1 MVAVS
6 IPVHGGVKHIYNLS
20 AGVFPD
26 QLARLL
32 HQQQL
37 PPEWIVAILDSSGNI
52 VARSHEMNR
61 FLGRRSSL
69 GLTDAMAFGSE
80 GWTETKTSE
89 GIVVLGIFSRS
100 AVSNWAV
107 AIGIRATSLTQALR
121 TKVTWGALAIT
132 ARWSRKFCSHP
143 CGHFLAVPANIGEVP
158 RIL

>member
-1 MVAVS
+1 
-6 IPVHGGVKHIYNLS
+6 
-20 AGVFPD
+20 
-26 QLARLL
+26 
-32 HQQQL
+32 
-37 PPEWIVAILDSSGNI
+37 
-52 VARSHEMNR
+52 MNR
-61 FLGRRSSL
+61 FLGRRASL
-69 GLTDAMAFGSE
+69 GLTDAMVFGSE

-143 CGHFLAVPANIGEVP
+143 CGHFLAVPANIGEVRGFCEHDAKLFHIP
-158 RIL
+158 ISTTKINILWAQKSF